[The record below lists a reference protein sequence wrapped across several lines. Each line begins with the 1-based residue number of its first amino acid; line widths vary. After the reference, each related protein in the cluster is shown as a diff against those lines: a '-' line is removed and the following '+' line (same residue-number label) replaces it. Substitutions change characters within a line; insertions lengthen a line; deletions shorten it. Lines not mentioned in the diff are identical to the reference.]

1 VNQLRLTASVV
12 QVQNLRYTPAG
23 IPAINLVLEHES
35 VVTELDTPRT
45 VKLQLRAVAFGAMAE
60 TMARQGLSMQAEFE
74 GFLGNARNG
83 KGVVFHIQA
92 FSKT

>member
-1 VNQLRLTASVV
+1 MTASVV

-23 IPAINLVLEHES
+23 IPALNLVLEHES
-35 VVTELDTPRT
+35 MVTELDTPRT
-45 VKLQLRAVAFGAMAE
+45 VKLQVKAVAFGAMAE
-60 TMARQGLSMQAEFE
+60 TLSRQGLDSVCRFE

>member
-1 VNQLRLTASVV
+1 MV
-12 QVQNLRYTPAG
+12 QVQNLLYTPAG
-23 IPAINLVLEHES
+23 IPALNLVLDHEYM
-35 VVTELDTPRT
+35 VTELDTLIT
-45 VKLQLRAVAFGAMAE
+45 VKLQVKADSFGAMAE
-60 TMARQGLSMQAEFE
+60 ILSRQGLDSVCRFE

>member
-1 VNQLRLTASVV
+1 M
-12 QVQNLRYTPAG
+12 
-23 IPAINLVLEHES
+23 
-35 VVTELDTPRT
+35 
-45 VKLQLRAVAFGAMAE
+45 AFGAMAE